1 MNYNQLI
8 IAFIV
13 SVPITLGYNLIQINL
28 GPQHPSTHGVLRIIA
43 FVECET
49 IKSVE
54 PELGLLHRGSEKLI
68 EYRCQ
73 NKSLPY
79 FNRLDYVSLLAQE
92 EIQLQAEEKLL
103 NLRISSTGSALRTT
117 MVEISRILNHLL
129 ALTTHAIDLGGFT
142 AFLQGFEEREKL
154 MQFYEA
160 VSGGRIH
167 SGILRTSGI
176 IHSLPLY
183 FISEVCRYLFSLPVK
198 LQEIHN
204 LVSRNRI

>member
-1 MNYNQLI
+1 MKTTSDDQD
-8 IAFIV
+8 
-13 SVPITLGYNLIQINL
+13 TLGFTETFFRITTRSNYPWFMIPQQSNNLIQINL
-28 GPQHPSTHGVLRIIA
+28 GPQHPSTHGVLRIIG

-92 EIQLQAEEKLL
+92 EIQVQAEEKLL

-117 MVEISRILNHLL
+117 QVEISILLV
-129 ALTTHAIDLGGFT
+129 TSQI
-142 AFLQGFEEREKL
+142 KL
-154 MQFYEA
+154 
-160 VSGGRIH
+160 
-167 SGILRTSGI
+167 
-176 IHSLPLY
+176 
-183 FISEVCRYLFSLPVK
+183 
-198 LQEIHN
+198 N
-204 LVSRNRI
+204 